1 MLLEG
6 RVAVVTGAGSG
17 IGRVTAMRM
26 AREGARVLVVDIN
39 GDAARAVAGEVR
51 AAGGEATGHV
61 TDVAEESS
69 VMDMIAAACTRY
81 GGVDVLHNNAAAVGA
96 DEVAKDV
103 DLLNLEVAVWDRT
116 MAVNV
121 RGPMLGCK
129 HAIPV
134 MIERGGGSIIN
145 TTSTAAMVG
154 SAIRF
159 AYGSS
164 KAALLSFAKHVATAY
179 GKQGIRCNN
188 VAPSMTLTP
197 SVDRMIPADKYD
209 LYRKVHLVDR
219 VGQPDDIA
227 NAVVWLA
234 SDESS
239 FVTGQTLV
247 VDGGLMAHSPIY
259 PFILE

>member
-1 MLLEG
+1 M
-6 RVAVVTGAGSG
+6 
-17 IGRVTAMRM
+17 
-26 AREGARVLVVDIN
+26 
-39 GDAARAVAGEVR
+39 
-51 AAGGEATGHV
+51 
-61 TDVAEESS
+61 
-69 VMDMIAAACTRY
+69 
-81 GGVDVLHNNAAAVGA
+81 
-96 DEVAKDV
+96 
-103 DLLNLEVAVWDRT
+103 
-116 MAVNV
+116 
-121 RGPMLGCK
+121 
-129 HAIPV
+129 
-134 MIERGGGSIIN
+134 
-145 TTSTAAMVG
+145 
-154 SAIRF
+154 RF

-188 VAPSMTLTP
+188 VAPSMTVTP
-197 SVDRMIPADKYD
+197 SVGRMIPADKFD

-234 SDESS
+234 SEESS

>member
-6 RVAVVTGAGSG
+6 KVAIVTGAGSG

-26 AREGARVLVVDIN
+26 AAEGARVLLVDIN
-39 GDAARAVAGEVR
+39 LDSMEAVAGEVR
-51 AAGGEATGHV
+51 DAGGDAVGLV
-61 TDVAEESS
+61 ADVADEND
-69 VMDMIAAACTRY
+69 VRTMVDTACAQW
-81 GGVDVLHNNAAAVGA
+81 GGVDILHNNAAAVGPN
-96 DEVAKDV
+96 EVVRDV
-103 DLLNLEVAVWDRT
+103 DLLDLDVQVWDRT

-145 TTSTAAMVG
+145 TTSTAALVG

-159 AYGSS
+159 AYGTS
-164 KAALLSFAKHVATAY
+164 KSALLSFAKHVATAY
-179 GKQGIRCNN
+179 GKHGIRCNN

-197 SVDRMIPADKYD
+197 SVDRMIPADKFD
-209 LYRKVHLVDR
+209 LYRRVHPLDR
-219 VGQPDDIA
+219 VGRPEDIA

-234 SDESS
+234 SDEAS

-247 VDGGLMAHSPIY
+247 VDGGLLAHSPIY

>member
-1 MLLEG
+1 MLLDG
-6 RVAVVTGAGSG
+6 RVAIVTGGGSG
-17 IGRVTAMRM
+17 IGRATVLRM
-26 AREGARVLVVDIN
+26 AREGAKVVVADIS
-39 GDAARAVAGEVR
+39 GDAADAVASEAVAGGG
-51 AAGGEATGHV
+51 AALSV
-61 TDVAEESS
+61 VVDVADETS
-69 VMDMIAAACTRY
+69 VRGMIEVACSEY

-96 DEVAKDV
+96 DEVARDV
-103 DLLNLEVAVWDRT
+103 DLLDLDVGVWDRT

-154 SAIRF
+154 SAVRF

-188 VAPSMTLTP
+188 VAPSMTVTP
-197 SVDRMIPADKYD
+197 SVGRMIPADKFE

-219 VGQPDDIA
+219 VGQPEDIA